1 MIDKY
6 LLFLIITAVIYFIY
20 RIIILLINR
29 ATKKFRFPVNAINGL
44 KLISRLLAIF
54 IFVIALLMTIEIP
67 NEFLLS
73 LTSVGGIIIG
83 FATTEI
89 MSQVI
94 SGIYIISTQPFG
106 INDLIKL
113 GNTEGLVLEIGINY
127 TIIARIDGTIVKIP
141 NKTILDSKV
150 KNYTI
155 KMTDELKTRE
165 IDEES
170 IENIKKVEKFKNKSK
185 LNSLLALNEN
195 LKVYYKEFSAM
206 IYEKEITRYTFEID
220 VYFDAEPKVML
231 KKFDKIC
238 RKYKTLYGFK
248 PKYLITDFG
257 WRATV
262 QFIIIC
268 KSAQTILNNQ
278 EKFVTDIANLLYS
291 EEEK

>member
-206 IYEKEITRYTFEID
+206 IYEKEITRYTFEI
-220 VYFDAEPKVML
+220 
-231 KKFDKIC
+231 
-238 RKYKTLYGFK
+238 
-248 PKYLITDFG
+248 
-257 WRATV
+257 
-262 QFIIIC
+262 
-268 KSAQTILNNQ
+268 
-278 EKFVTDIANLLYS
+278 
-291 EEEK
+291 

>member
-6 LLFLIITAVIYFIY
+6 LLFLIITAAIFIIY

-29 ATKKFRFPVNAINGL
+29 AIKKYRFPVNAINGL
-44 KLISRLLAIF
+44 KLITKILAIF
-54 IFVIALLMTIEIP
+54 IFIIALLMTIEIP

-73 LTSVGGIIIG
+73 LTSIGGIIIG

-113 GNTEGLVLEIGINY
+113 GKTEGMVLEIGINY
-127 TIIARIDGTIVKIP
+127 TIIQRIDGTIVKIP

-155 KMTDELKTRE
+155 KMTDELKNRD

-170 IENIKKVEKFKNKSK
+170 IEKMKKIENYKNKSK
-185 LNSLLALNEN
+185 MNSILALNEN
-195 LKVYYKEFSAM
+195 LKVYYKEFSAL
-206 IYEKEITRYTFEID
+206 IYEKEITRYTFDIQ
-220 VYFDAEPKVML
+220 VYFDTEPKVML
-231 KKFDKIC
+231 KKLDKIC
-238 RKYKTLYGFK
+238 KKYVSLYGFK
-248 PKYLITDFG
+248 PKYQITDFG
-257 WRATV
+257 YRATI

-278 EKFVTDIANLLYS
+278 EKFITDIANIIYS
-291 EEEK
+291 REEK